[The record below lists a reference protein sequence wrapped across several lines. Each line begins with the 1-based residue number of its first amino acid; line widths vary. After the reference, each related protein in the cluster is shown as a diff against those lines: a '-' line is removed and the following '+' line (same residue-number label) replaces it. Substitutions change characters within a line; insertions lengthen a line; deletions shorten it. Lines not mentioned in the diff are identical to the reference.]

1 MLMKNIKFYIITFL
15 IIFFLIETFSFLVIN
30 KKKKNFLA
38 LIKNY
43 DKEIKQEKIQKYKD
57 NLPYVRKKSFYQES
71 RHKHLIKDENAY
83 IYNIINEFNFKN
95 NENILIQGDSE
106 GGLLNLIE
114 NHEYLK
120 KYAENHSIGILN
132 ASLGSYSISPMTVQL
147 AILEKDLKIYPSIII
162 AVINQTDIGDEI
174 FRYKNLKDNNFSIN
188 LASSD
193 NKFRL
198 KMIEDFKKKNLST
211 FKMIKYFFS
220 NYIFFKNRLDLT
232 NKETVNY
239 FFFRTK
245 AKFLNMPE
253 VFYLLKRGINK
264 KEKIIFEK
272 RVNDYISQAFNNNNL
287 KKIYFVTHPS
297 KYHLKD
303 SKKNYTN
310 VSTIIDEIIDSSAF
324 QNKLAHINFSK
335 NNNDIN
341 LNSFVKFD
349 KFSHLTV
356 ESYIS
361 YYLPKIFSK
370 IN

>member
-1 MLMKNIKFYIITFL
+1 MKNIKFYIIIFL
-15 IIFFLIETFSFLVIN
+15 IIFTLIEIFSFLIIN
-30 KKKKNFLA
+30 SKKENFLA

-43 DKEIKQEKIQKYKD
+43 DGGIKEEKIQKYSD
-57 NLPYVRKKSFYQES
+57 NLPYVRKKSYYQMS
-71 RHKHLIKDENAY
+71 PYKHLIKDENAY
-83 IYNIINEFNFKN
+83 VYNIINKFNLKN

-106 GGLLNLIE
+106 VGLLNLLE

-120 KYAENHSIGILN
+120 KYGENNSIGILN
-132 ASLGSYSISPMTVQL
+132 AGLGSYSISPMSVQL
-147 AILEKDLKIYPSIII
+147 AIFQNDLKIYPSIII

-174 FRYKNLKDNNFSIN
+174 FRYKNLKDNNFSIS

-193 NKFRL
+193 HKFRL
-198 KMIEDFKKKNLST
+198 KMIEDFKKRNLST

-232 NKETVNY
+232 NKEVINY
-239 FFFRTK
+239 FFFRIK

-297 KYHLKD
+297 IYHLKG

-310 VSTIIDEIIDSSAF
+310 VSTIIDEIINSSTF
-324 QNKLAHINFSK
+324 KNRLVHINFNK

-361 YYLPKIFSK
+361 YYLPKIFST
-370 IN
+370 INSK